1 MKKLALGLLI
11 IGLVSNSIYAKQI
24 KVCNV
29 LRSYDVSTLPIA
41 CEGNFDKKTT
51 LKKMYKKG
59 WKFIGTSA
67 SGSGGTVVILEK

>member
-1 MKKLALGLLI
+1 MKKLIFGLLT
-11 IGLVSNSIYAKQI
+11 IGLLSSSIYAKQV

-29 LRSYDVSTLPIA
+29 LKSYDASTLPIA
-41 CEGNFDKKTT
+41 CEGDWDEKTT

-59 WKFIGTSA
+59 WKFIGTSM